1 MNNNKLNSEII
12 SFYTKKR
19 KNKNWKFPMWSS
31 IMIENVE
38 IMSKDLNNDKAKI
51 HDKSIDALRQS
62 SVNKY

>member
-1 MNNNKLNSEII
+1 
-12 SFYTKKR
+12 
-19 KNKNWKFPMWSS
+19 
-31 IMIENVE
+31 MIENVE